1 MKRIILALAAAFC
14 SLSLGAVPL
23 SVSGRVSND
32 KGEALQ
38 GVKVTD
44 GYSFVRTD
52 SLGAYTLDVHP
63 DAAFVYLYTHVLPC
77 QSQAARQLHNAYP
90 CGLHMFADIVFFLL
104 FCFHDVKC

>member
-1 MKRIILALAAAFC
+1 MKRIILSLAAAFC

-63 DAAFVYLYTHVLPC
+63 DAAFVYLTIPSGYQVPERNGAPLFYRELDR
-77 QSQAARQLHNAYP
+77 QAGTQQ
-90 CGLHMFADIVFFLL
+90 ADFELAATG
-104 FCFHDVKC
+104 